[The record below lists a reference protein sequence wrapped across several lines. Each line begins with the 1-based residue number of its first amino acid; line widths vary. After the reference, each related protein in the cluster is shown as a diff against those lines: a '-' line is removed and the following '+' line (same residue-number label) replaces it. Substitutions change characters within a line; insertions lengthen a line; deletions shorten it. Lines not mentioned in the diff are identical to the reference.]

1 MKRKRLSC
9 GMAGWL
15 WKTRFLA
22 MALTLMAT
30 GGQMAMAQDGLSRQD
45 GQDGKLQ
52 GRIALV
58 TGAGSGMGREIARLF
73 AREGAIVLAAD
84 IDGDAAEKTAQT
96 IRDGK
101 GQALAVTAD
110 VTQETDVARMVD
122 TAVSTYGR
130 LDIVINN
137 AGIFDMLV
145 PAGEV
150 TDALWDKVIAT
161 NLTAP
166 MRVIRKVLPVFE
178 KQNGGVIVNTA
189 SIAGQTGAR
198 GGGAAYVASKYGLIG
213 LTKNVAFNYKD
224 KNIRC
229 NAVAPGR
236 VKTAIRANSE
246 KLAGAQTLHDAT
258 VSRWNDIEAA
268 VAAGYVTNQRFAQSE
283 EIARAV
289 LFLASDD
296 ASFVNGAVLT
306 VDGAWTAY

>member
-1 MKRKRLSC
+1 
-9 GMAGWL
+9 MAVYLYQRHVSLVGEDIQFS
-15 WKTRFLA
+15 T
-22 MALTLMAT
+22 
-30 GGQMAMAQDGLSRQD
+30 
-45 GQDGKLQ
+45 
-52 GRIALV
+52 V
-58 TGAGSGMGREIARLF
+58 TGKQPYCLYRL
-73 AREGAIVLAAD
+73 RIEYRAASVRVS
-84 IDGDAAEKTAQT
+84 EVR
-96 IRDGK
+96 IRAMFQQK
-101 GQALAVTAD
+101 
-110 VTQETDVARMVD
+110 
-122 TAVSTYGR
+122 SSHI
-130 LDIVINN
+130 DIVINN

-258 VSRWNDIEAA
+258 VSRWHDIEAA
-268 VAAGYVTNQRFAQSE
+268 VAAGYVTNQRFAQPE